1 MTTKASVASRAV
13 SGAAWTILTG
23 IGSRGLGLVGTVV
36 LTYYLARDVIGEVSD
51 ASIVTLL
58 ATQFS
63 TIGLGQYLIAKPK
76 AGRDVA
82 WHAVVFHLALGV
94 VALGA
99 CIVFV
104 DPLGAWMKAPT
115 LGRYLP
121 GLTVAVFLDRVM
133 LVPERLL
140 VRDMKFRLI
149 GLSRT
154 AGELT
159 YTFASVGLAMGG
171 LGGMAVVYANIARS
185 LLRLVITVSVVP
197 RADWL
202 TPSRLSLGTIRELLR
217 FGLPFSLAASAGQAS
232 RKIDNVIISS
242 FFGTEVVAVY
252 NLAYNVADVPAVQ
265 VGEQIGDVLLP
276 SFAHMEHEP
285 RKAALVRS
293 SGLLGL
299 IVSPLAVGLG
309 VIAPTVVRAIL
320 RPEWVDVGPMLTVL
334 SVLSVTR
341 PMGWT
346 ISAYLQARDRTRVMM
361 YLEVFKLVALVVF
374 MVVLG
379 RFGPLWACGAVG
391 IAFTTHA
398 VGSIWLVHRLDGIP
412 FFGLLWRA
420 VPPLVA
426 CVPMVAAVLGARW
439 AMQRAGLDQ
448 RFLALAV
455 ELTVGAVAYVASALV
470 IARSTTR
477 DFLELVGN
485 ALRRRRRGRA
495 AIAPPEEPAAG

>member
-1 MTTKASVASRAV
+1 MAGKETLGSRAV

-23 IGSRGLGLVGTVV
+23 VGARGLGLVGTVV

-63 TIGLGQYLIAKPK
+63 TIGLGQYLVAKPN
-76 AGRDVA
+76 AGRDVT
-82 WHAVVFHLALGV
+82 WHAVVFHLVLGV
-94 VALGA
+94 LALGA
-99 CIVFV
+99 CLLFV
-104 DPLGAWMKAPT
+104 EPLSAWMKAPT
-115 LGRYLP
+115 LARYLP
-121 GLTVAVFLDRVM
+121 GLTVAVLIDRVT

-140 VRDMKFRLI
+140 VREMKFRTI
-149 GLSRT
+149 GLGRS

-159 YTFASVGLAMGG
+159 YTLSSVGLAMAG
-171 LGGMAVVYANIARS
+171 LGGMAVVYANIVRS
-185 LLRLVITVSVVP
+185 LLRLVIVASVVP

-202 TPSRLSLGTIRELLR
+202 TPTRFSMATTRELLR

-232 RKIDNVIISS
+232 RKIDNVLISS

-276 SFAHMEHEP
+276 SFAHMDHES
-285 RKAALVRS
+285 RKAALVRA

-309 VIAPTVVRAIL
+309 AIAPTLVRAIL
-320 RPEWVDVGPMLTVL
+320 RPEWADVGPMLTVL

-346 ISAYLQARDRTRVMM
+346 ISAYLQARDRPSVMM
-361 YLEVFKLVALVVF
+361 YLEVFKIVSLVAL
-374 MVVLG
+374 MVALA
-379 RFGPLWACGAVG
+379 RFGPLWACGGVG
-391 IAFTTHA
+391 IAFTIHA
-398 VGSIWLVHRLDGIP
+398 VASIWLVHRLDGIP

-420 VPPLVA
+420 VPPLAA
-426 CVPMVAAVLGARW
+426 CAPMVAAVLGARW
-439 AMQRAGLDQ
+439 WMQRVGLDQ
-448 RFLALAV
+448 RFVDLAG
-455 ELTVGAVAYVASALV
+455 ELTVGAIAYVASAFV

-477 DFLELVGN
+477 DFLELAGN
-485 ALRRRRRGRA
+485 AIRKRRRGRA
-495 AIAPPEEPAAG
+495 AAPEPEAAG